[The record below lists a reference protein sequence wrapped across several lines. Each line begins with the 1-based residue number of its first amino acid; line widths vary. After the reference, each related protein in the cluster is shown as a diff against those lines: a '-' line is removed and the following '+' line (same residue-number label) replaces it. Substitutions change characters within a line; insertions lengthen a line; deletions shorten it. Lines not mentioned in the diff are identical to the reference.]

1 MEFAQRVIST
11 RAGTIAVAAGAALL
25 AGISIAVYLNRYRH
39 SVSSQG
45 APVTVLVAK
54 GAIAKGTSGDVVASQ
69 NLFTTATLRESQ
81 LREGAFSDPAAIR
94 DRVAVRDVYKGQQL
108 TAADFVAGAVSL
120 PSTLTGTQRIVTI
133 PLDTAHGLISQL
145 QPGDR
150 VDVYA
155 GFNITPVCG
164 GCSGAAVGT
173 QSFPVIRRL
182 IQNVLVVDVTGQA
195 KGAVA
200 QQGSSNVSVRV
211 NDGQAAKI
219 AFASDNGKVWLAL
232 RPAANSRSTRDG
244 LITVESEMFGL
255 APLPVPQRVV
265 NQYLKLYRKG
275 SR

>member
-1 MEFAQRVIST
+1 MEFAQRLIST

-39 SVSSQG
+39 SVSSAG

-54 GAIAKGTSGDVVASQ
+54 RAIAKGTSGSVVASQ
-69 NLFTTATLRESQ
+69 NMFTTATLRESQ

-108 TAADFVAGAVSL
+108 TATDFVAGAVSL

-133 PLDTAHGLISQL
+133 PLDSAHGLISSL

-150 VDVYA
+150 VDVFA
-155 GFNITPVCG
+155 GFNISPVCG
-164 GCSGAAVGT
+164 CSGGAGTGT
-173 QSFPVIRRL
+173 QSFPVIRRVM
-182 IQNVLVVDVTGQA
+182 QNILVVGVAGQA
-195 KGAVA
+195 KGAIG
-200 QQGSSNVSVRV
+200 QQGSTNVSLRV
-211 NDGQAAKI
+211 SDAQAAKV

-232 RPAANSRSTRDG
+232 RPAANAHSTKDG
-244 LITVESEMFGL
+244 LVTAETDLFGL
-255 APLPVPQRVV
+255 PPLPVPKKVV
-265 NQYLKLYRKG
+265 NQYLKLYGRG